1 MNNTNNKNKA
11 QTKHVIN
18 HTIRFFI
25 LATILIAFHLVVGML
40 GYRYICGFDWV
51 DAFLNSSMIMG
62 GMGEINAL
70 TDNSSKIFAGVYAL
84 FSGLIFIVIISI
96 LIYPVLKASMI
107 RLHLDNYRD

>member
-1 MNNTNNKNKA
+1 MTTVNQN
-11 QTKHVIN
+11 QIHTKHVIN
-18 HTIRFFI
+18 HTIKFF
-25 LATILIAFHLVVGML
+25 LFATTLIAFHLVVGML

-51 DAFLNSSMIMG
+51 DSFLNSSMIMG

-70 TDNSSKIFAGVYAL
+70 TDNASKIFAGVYAL

-107 RLHLDNYRD
+107 RLHIDNYKD